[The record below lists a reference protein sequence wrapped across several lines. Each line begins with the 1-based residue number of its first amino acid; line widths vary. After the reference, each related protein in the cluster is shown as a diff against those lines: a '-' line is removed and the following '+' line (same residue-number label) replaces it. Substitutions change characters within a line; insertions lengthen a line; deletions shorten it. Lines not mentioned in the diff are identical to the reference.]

1 MVCADTSFLVALER
15 GEEGTLEKMREL
27 EARSEVVSIT
37 SITVAE
43 YYRGAYGSKDR
54 ARALRD
60 AKGLLDRFAILSLD
74 YESGKIWGEL
84 AHTMKSNIIGDRDLF
99 IASIAVSNKQTLITR
114 NKKHFER
121 VPGLLVESW

>member
-15 GEEGTLEKMREL
+15 GDGGTLEKMREL
-27 EARSEVVSIT
+27 EARGEVVCIT
-37 SITVAE
+37 AVTVAE
-43 YYRGAYGSKDR
+43 YYHGAYGSKDT

-60 AKGLLDRFAILSLD
+60 AKGLLERFVILDLD

-84 AHTMKSNIIGDRDLF
+84 AYSMKSDMIGDRDLF
-99 IASIAVSNKQTLITR
+99 IASIALSNKQTLITR

-121 VPGLLVESW
+121 VSGLLVEAW

>member
-15 GEEGTLEKMREL
+15 GDGGTLEKMREL
-27 EARSEVVSIT
+27 EVRGEVVSVT
-37 SITVAE
+37 AVTVAE
-43 YYRGAYGSKDR
+43 YYHGAYGSKDR

-60 AKGLLDRFAILSLD
+60 AKGLLDRFAILDLD

-84 AHTMKSNIIGDRDLF
+84 SHTMKSGIIGDRDLF
-99 IASIAVSNKQTLITR
+99 IASIALSNKQTLITR

-121 VPGLLVESW
+121 VPGLQVESW

>member
-1 MVCADTSFLVALER
+1 MVCIDTSFLVALER
-15 GEEGTLEKMREL
+15 GDGGTLEKMQEL
-27 EARSEVVSIT
+27 EECGEVVYAT
-37 SITVAE
+37 AVTVAE

-60 AKGLLDRFAILSLD
+60 AKGLLDGFAILDLD

-84 AHTMKSNIIGDRDLF
+84 AHSLKSDTIGDRDLF
-99 IASIAVSNKQTLITR
+99 IASIALSNKQTLITR

-121 VPGLLVESW
+121 VPGLQVEGW